1 MNKKKD
7 PNSKK
12 SDESTLAEDLSSAP
26 QSEPLP
32 AGFEE
37 TARQRFEK
45 LTKPE
50 ISFDQYLIQ
59 QKIEFQRQR
68 AIANNPPLAYKPTIG
83 TITPCGNG
91 DFEQALDPAEWQ
103 GAYGLLP
110 GFYGL
115 PSTSPINLGNFTSGI
130 VSGGITDGW
139 SNTLPLAHQSWVAA
153 GSDPYVGIPTTAP
166 APGCSGPS
174 FGAVRIG
181 NAVNGYGCELLS
193 KTFVV
198 TPAVSIIKFWY
209 AVVLQNPGNPFPTH
223 PPSDQPFFWV
233 RVTDASGNIIPG
245 AFDFGSGSD
254 KVVADS
260 ANPFFKKITG
270 ADGQLIVYKDWSC
283 AQIDLST
290 HVGKQVTIE
299 FVTGDCEQGG
309 HWGYA
314 YIDRFCG
321 DCECSPTGNIT
332 YNCEAS
338 THCGTGQIC
347 FDYSLPTT
355 TDSSG
360 SPITGSVTI
369 TLGIY
374 QNGALLTQL
383 SSPKLTSGSSY
394 CFNITPASIPGINAA
409 LGGFDFVATGAFEIT
424 ANNTTINLGHILVG
438 APPEGITPGKNN
450 DYQIACKTCEEI
462 ERDQNAYLSKE
473 CAHKVNFLS
482 PTSCDCPDSSAK
494 TKGGC
499 HCDCVSVKLP
509 DIKPC
514 IAVAWG
520 DSPCDC
526 LETDD
531 VEVLCVTVCNC
542 YSNVTFND
550 LTIGHIQI
558 TDMAGNPVANLP
570 DGTPSVQIFP
580 SGPICFGDIG
590 PCKGRNQPSCVSR
603 ELVLYTRGAIGKDY
617 KLSFEGV
624 CFTVSHHFQS
634 EECFVVKLCQD

>member
-37 TARQRFEK
+37 NARQQFEK

-103 GAYGLLP
+103 G
-110 GFYGL
+110 GFG
-115 PSTSPINLGNFTSGI
+115 
-130 VSGGITDGW
+130 
-139 SNTLPLAHQSWVAA
+139 TLPLNAIHPFAGVFTAGLHPGNGISDFNSHQTWVGA
-153 GSDPYVGIPTTAP
+153 GFDPNVPTLPTTAP
-166 APGCSGPS
+166 APGCTGPS
-174 FGAVRIG
+174 TGAVRIG
-181 NAVNGYGCELLS
+181 NAASGLGCELLS

-198 TPAVSIIKFWY
+198 TPATSIITFWY
-209 AVVLQNPGNPFPTH
+209 AVVLQNPLDH
-223 PPSDQPFFWV
+223 PLSDQPFFWV
-233 RVTDASGNIIPG
+233 RVTDISDNIVPG
-245 AFDFGSGSD
+245 AFDFGNGSD
-254 KVVADS
+254 KLVA
-260 ANPFFKKITG
+260 APPNINPFFH
-270 ADGQLIVYKDWSC
+270 AAPNQVVFKDWSC
-283 AQIDLST
+283 AQINLST
-290 HVGKQVTIE
+290 QVGKRVTIE
-299 FVTGDCEQGG
+299 FITADCGQGA

-332 YNCEAS
+332 YNCDAS
-338 THCGTGQIC
+338 SHCGPGQIC
-347 FDYSLPTT
+347 FDYKLPSA
-355 TDSSG
+355 TDPRG
-360 SPITGSVTI
+360 NPITGSVTI

-383 SSPKLTSGSSY
+383 SSPKLSSGSSY
-394 CFNITPASIPGINAA
+394 CFNVTPASIPGINTA

-438 APPEGITPGKNN
+438 APPEGVTPGKNN

-634 EECFVVKLCQD
+634 EQCFVVKLCQD